1 MKKRREVRLRYKK
14 ERVVFSD
21 VLPYE
26 LPIIFSNRY
35 FYRFLIKYD
44 IYAQR
49 GKDESFIAKWRDN
62 IPEGVR
68 GILAVLFQVNYSNL
82 SGKTEWNLNQA
93 TIPFTYSIR
102 HKPSKARCLSVMHP
116 ADQIK
121 VVEFYDKY
129 KDTIIYLCSKSSFS
143 IRRPQKVASYF
154 FYKDRL
160 HHILLGK
167 KMDSVEM
174 FFNEYENLKT
184 FFSYK
189 DYTNVYKFY
198 EHYRYQRAE
207 KKFSHLLRLDIQT
220 CFESIYTHSIAW
232 AINGGVDSYKDTF
245 RGKDGSIGAVW
256 DSLMQGMN
264 YLETNGIIIGPE
276 FSRLFAEVILQYVDQ
291 RVEQELL
298 LKHEYRHKVDYEC
311 YRYVDDYFFFF
322 NDEEVKEKA
331 VCLLEDF
338 LKEFKLSLSQEKL
351 HEMERPFITNI
362 TKAKLGIDSLIQE
375 YIRFHQDAIASRD
388 PMSSEGGDADD
399 DVDADDD
406 GDTDTDQ
413 SEGCSEKV
421 DADKVK
427 KCLGSKVSFR
437 LRATTFNAK
446 FKAICEGSGVASKD
460 VANYTIA
467 CIASRI
473 EKSLKAFDR
482 IYKPLAFTKA
492 GRLLRGSV
500 CDEGLAKKLKHME
513 KMLSSYL
520 YEVID
525 VLFFIHSG
533 SRRVNTSLKVFQALN
548 HIIVYLD
555 NHYQVGKKKDRELV
569 MRFSE
574 YARELVFKKIHD
586 EVALLFSYDPI
597 DSRLQLE
604 TLYFLI
610 ILRSLDRKYRL
621 SSSELGKYLGLGG
634 PALFSGLNAIALIV
648 LLYYM
653 GNNTEFIDL
662 KKKLI
667 QGIKDKYNSTPET
680 RRRKMA
686 EFAIL
691 TLDLATCPFVERG
704 DKLEFLKLMGL
715 EEDQAE
721 QARSLLEK
729 QKFMFTK
736 WTGVNVT
743 KELSAKISQEV
754 YS

>member
-1 MKKRREVRLRYKK
+1 M
-14 ERVVFSD
+14 
-21 VLPYE
+21 
-26 LPIIFSNRY
+26 
-35 FYRFLIKYD
+35 
-44 IYAQR
+44 
-49 GKDESFIAKWRDN
+49 
-62 IPEGVR
+62 
-68 GILAVLFQVNYSNL
+68 
-82 SGKTEWNLNQA
+82 
-93 TIPFTYSIR
+93 
-102 HKPSKARCLSVMHP
+102 
-116 ADQIK
+116 
-121 VVEFYDKY
+121 
-129 KDTIIYLCSKSSFS
+129 
-143 IRRPQKVASYF
+143 
-154 FYKDRL
+154 
-160 HHILLGK
+160 
-167 KMDSVEM
+167 
-174 FFNEYENLKT
+174 
-184 FFSYK
+184 
-189 DYTNVYKFY
+189 
-198 EHYRYQRAE
+198 
-207 KKFSHLLRLDIQT
+207 
-220 CFESIYTHSIAW
+220 
-232 AINGGVDSYKDTF
+232 
-245 RGKDGSIGAVW
+245 
-256 DSLMQGMN
+256 
-264 YLETNGIIIGPE
+264 
-276 FSRLFAEVILQYVDQ
+276 QYVDQ

-298 LKHEYRHKVDYEC
+298 LKHKYRHKVDYEC

-362 TKAKLGIDSLIQE
+362 TKAKLEIDSLIQE

-413 SEGCSEKV
+413 SEGCSAKV

-492 GRLLRGSV
+492 GRLLKGSV
-500 CDEGLAKKLKHME
+500 CDEGLTKKLKHME

-555 NHYQVGKKKDRELV
+555 NHYQVGKKNDRELV
-569 MRFSE
+569 TRFSE

-610 ILRSLDRKYRL
+610 ILRILDRKYRL
-621 SSSELGKYLGLGG
+621 SSSELRAYLGRSKTKQ
-634 PALFSGLNAIALIV
+634 FSGLNAIALIV

-662 KKKLI
+662 KKELI
-667 QGIKDKYNSTPET
+667 QGIKEKYDSTPET

-704 DKLEFLKLMGL
+704 DKLHFLQQMGL
-715 EEDQAE
+715 KDIHEANQAC
-721 QARSLLEK
+721 SLLEK

>member
-1 MKKRREVRLRYKK
+1 MRRRRKIRLRYKK

-35 FYRFLIKYD
+35 FYRFLIKYGV
-44 IYAQR
+44 YAQR
-49 GKDESFIAKWRDN
+49 EKDGGFVARWRAD
-62 IPEGVR
+62 IPDSIRGV
-68 GILAVLFQVNYSNL
+68 LAVLFQEDYNAL
-82 SGKTEWNLNQA
+82 KGKVECKLKQA
-93 TIPFTYSIR
+93 TIPFVYSIR
-102 HKPSKARCLSVMHP
+102 HKPSKARRLAVMHP

-129 KDTIIYLCSKSSFS
+129 KDAIIHLSSKSSFS
-143 IRRPQKVASYF
+143 IRHPQKVASYF

-245 RGKDGSIGAVW
+245 RGKDGSIGEVW
-256 DSLMQGMN
+256 DGLMQGMN
-264 YLETNGIIIGPE
+264 YQETNGIIIGPE

-311 YRYVDDYFFFF
+311 YRYVDDYFFFY
-322 NDEEVKEKA
+322 NNEEVKGKA

-338 LKEFKLSLSQEKL
+338 LKEFKLSLSQEKM

-362 TKAKLGIDSLIQE
+362 TRAKLEIDPLIQE
-375 YIRFHQDAIASRD
+375 YIRLHQDTIVSRD
-388 PMSSEGGDADD
+388 PMSSEEDDTD
-399 DVDADDD
+399 DVAD
-406 GDTDTDQ
+406 TAI
-413 SEGCSEKV
+413 SEQPEDFLGRV

-427 KCLGSKVSFR
+427 KSLESKVFFK
-437 LRATTFNAK
+437 LRATEFNAK
-446 FKAICEGSGVASKD
+446 FKAICEGNGVASKD

-482 IYKPLAFTKA
+482 IYKPLAFAKA
-492 GRLLRGSV
+492 GRSSKSSV
-500 CDEGLAKKLKHME
+500 CDEDLERKLQRME
-513 KMLSSYL
+513 KML
-520 YEVID
+520 YEAID
-525 VLFFIHSG
+525 VLFFIYSG
-533 SRRVNTSLKVFQALN
+533 NKRVNASLKVFQALN

-555 NHYQVGKKKDRELV
+555 NHYQVGQKKDRELV

-610 ILRSLDRKYRL
+610 ILRSLNRKYRL
-621 SSSELGKYLGLGG
+621 SSSELSKYLGLGG
-634 PALFSGLNAIALIV
+634 SAPFSELNAIALIV

-653 GNNTEFIDL
+653 GNNTEFISL
-662 KKKLI
+662 KKELI
-667 QGIKDKYNSTPET
+667 QGIKDKYNSTPEV

>member
-1 MKKRREVRLRYKK
+1 MRRRRKIRLRYKK

-35 FYRFLIKYD
+35 FYRFLIKYGV
-44 IYAQR
+44 YAQR
-49 GKDESFIAKWRDN
+49 GKDGDFVARWRAD

-68 GILAVLFQVNYSNL
+68 SILAVLFQENYSNR
-82 SGKTEWNLNQA
+82 SSETECKLDRA
-93 TIPFTYSIR
+93 TIPFVYGIR
-102 HKPSKARCLSVMHP
+102 HKPSKARRLAIMHP
-116 ADQIK
+116 TDQIK

-129 KDTIIYLCSKSSFS
+129 KDAIIYLCSKSSFS

-207 KKFSHLLRLDIQT
+207 KKFSHLLRLDIQA
-220 CFESIYTHSIAW
+220 CFESIYTHSIEW

-245 RGKDGSIGAVW
+245 QRKDGSIGAVW

-264 YLETNGIIIGPE
+264 YQETNGIIIGPE

-298 LKHEYRHKVDYEC
+298 KLGYRHKVDYEC
-311 YRYVDDYFFFF
+311 YRYVDDYFFFY
-322 NDEEVKEKA
+322 NNEEVKGKV

-338 LKEFKLSLSQEKL
+338 LKEFKLSLNQEKM

-362 TKAKLGIDSLIQE
+362 TRAKLEIDLLIQE
-375 YIRFHQDAIASRD
+375 YIRLHQDATASRD
-388 PMSSEGGDADD
+388 PMSSEEEDTD
-399 DVDADDD
+399 DVAD
-406 GDTDTDQ
+406 TTV
-413 SEGCSEKV
+413 SEQPEDFLGRV

-427 KCLGSKVSFR
+427 KSLESKVFFK
-437 LRATTFNAK
+437 LRATDFNAK
-446 FKAICEGSGVASKD
+446 FKAICEGNGVASKD

-473 EKSLKAFDR
+473 AKSLTAFDR
-482 IYKPLAFTKA
+482 IYKPLAFAKA
-492 GRLLRGSV
+492 DKLSNSSV
-500 CDEGLAKKLKHME
+500 CDEELERKLQRME

-520 YEVID
+520 YEAID
-525 VLFFIHSG
+525 VLFFIYSG
-533 SRRVNTSLKVFQALN
+533 NKRVNTSLKVFQALN

-555 NHYQVGKKKDRELV
+555 SHYQVGKKKDGKFV
-569 MRFSE
+569 VRFSE
-574 YARELVFKKIHD
+574 YAREFVFKKIHD

-610 ILRSLDRKYRL
+610 ILRSMNRKYRL
-621 SSSELGKYLGLGG
+621 SSSELSKYLGLGG
-634 PALFSGLNAIALIV
+634 SAPFRELNAIALIV

-662 KKKLI
+662 KKELI
-667 QGIKDKYNSTPET
+667 KGVKTKYKSTPEI

-691 TLDLATCPFVERG
+691 TLDLATCPFLKRG
-704 DKLEFLKLMGL
+704 DKLEFLKRMGL
-715 EEDQAE
+715 GKDQAE
-721 QARSLLEK
+721 QACSLLEK

>member
-1 MKKRREVRLRYKK
+1 MRRRRKIRLRYKK

-35 FYRFLIKYD
+35 FYRFLIKYGV
-44 IYAQR
+44 YAQR
-49 GKDESFIAKWRDN
+49 EKDGGFVARWRAD
-62 IPEGVR
+62 IPDSIRGV
-68 GILAVLFQVNYSNL
+68 LAVLFQEDYNAL
-82 SGKTEWNLNQA
+82 KGKVECKLKQA
-93 TIPFTYSIR
+93 TIPFVYSIR
-102 HKPSKARCLSVMHP
+102 HKPSKARRLAVMHP

-129 KDTIIYLCSKSSFS
+129 KDAIIHLSSKSSFS

-245 RGKDGSIGAVW
+245 RGKDGSIGEVW
-256 DSLMQGMN
+256 DGLMQGMN
-264 YLETNGIIIGPE
+264 YQETNGIIIGPE

-311 YRYVDDYFFFF
+311 YRYVDDYFFFY
-322 NDEEVKEKA
+322 NNEEVKGKA

-338 LKEFKLSLSQEKL
+338 LKEFKLSLSQEKM

-362 TKAKLGIDSLIQE
+362 TKAKLEIDPLIQE
-375 YIRFHQDAIASRD
+375 YIRLHQDTIVSRG
-388 PMSSEGGDADD
+388 PMSSEEDDTD
-399 DVDADDD
+399 DVAD
-406 GDTDTDQ
+406 TAI
-413 SEGCSEKV
+413 SEQPEDFLGRV

-427 KCLGSKVSFR
+427 KSLESKVFFK
-437 LRATTFNAK
+437 LRATEFNAK
-446 FKAICEGSGVASKD
+446 FKAICEGNGVASKD

-482 IYKPLAFTKA
+482 IYKPLAFAKA
-492 GRLLRGSV
+492 GRLLKGSV
-500 CDEGLAKKLKHME
+500 CDEGLTKKLKHME

-569 MRFSE
+569 IRFSE

-610 ILRSLDRKYRL
+610 ILRSLNRKYRL
-621 SSSELGKYLGLGG
+621 SSSELSKYLRLGG
-634 PALFSGLNAIALIV
+634 SAPFSELNAIALIV

-653 GNNTEFIDL
+653 GNNTEFISL
-662 KKKLI
+662 KKELI
-667 QGIKDKYNSTPET
+667 QGIKDKYNSTPEV

>member
-1 MKKRREVRLRYKK
+1 MRSRREIRLRYKK

-35 FYRFLIKYD
+35 FYRFLIKYGV
-44 IYAQR
+44 YAQR
-49 GKDESFIAKWRDN
+49 GKDGGFVARWRAD

-68 GILAVLFQVNYSNL
+68 SILAVLFQENYSNL
-82 SGKTEWNLNQA
+82 SNKTECHLDKA
-93 TIPFTYSIR
+93 TIPFTYGIR
-102 HKPSKARCLSVMHP
+102 HKPSKARHLAVMHP

-129 KDTIIYLCSKSSFS
+129 KDAIIYLCSKSSFS

-167 KMDSVEM
+167 KMDSVGL
-174 FFNEYENLKT
+174 FFDEYENLKT

-220 CFESIYTHSIAW
+220 CFESIYTHSIEW

-245 RGKDGSIGAVW
+245 QAMNGSIGAVW
-256 DSLMQGMN
+256 DRLMQGMN
-264 YLETNGIIIGPE
+264 YQETNGIIIGPE

-298 LKHEYRHKVDYEC
+298 KLGYRHKVDYEC
-311 YRYVDDYFFFF
+311 YRYMDDYFFFY
-322 NDEEVKEKA
+322 NNEEVKGKA

-338 LKEFKLSLSQEKL
+338 LKEFKLSLSQEKT

-362 TKAKLGIDSLIQE
+362 TRAKLEINLLIQE
-375 YIRFHQDAIASRD
+375 YIRLHQDATASRD
-388 PMSSEGGDADD
+388 PMSSEEEDTD
-399 DVDADDD
+399 DVA
-406 GDTDTDQ
+406 TTAV
-413 SEGCSEKV
+413 SEQPEDFLGRV

-427 KCLGSKVSFR
+427 KSLESKVFFK
-437 LRATTFNAK
+437 LRATEFNAK
-446 FKAICEGSGVASKD
+446 FKAICEGNGVASKD
-460 VANYTIA
+460 VANYTVA

-473 EKSLKAFDR
+473 EKSLKVFDR
-482 IYKPLAFTKA
+482 IYKPLAFAKA
-492 GRLLRGSV
+492 GRSSKSSV
-500 CDEGLAKKLKHME
+500 CDEDLERKLQRME
-513 KMLSSYL
+513 KMLSSHL
-520 YEVID
+520 YEAID
-525 VLFFIHSG
+525 VLFFIYSG
-533 SRRVNTSLKVFQALN
+533 NKHVNTSLKVFQALN
-548 HIIVYLD
+548 NIIVYLD
-555 NHYQVGKKKDRELV
+555 NHYQVGKKKDGKFV
-569 MRFSE
+569 VRFSE
-574 YARELVFKKIHD
+574 YAREFVFKKIHD
-586 EVALLFSYDPI
+586 EIALLFSYDPI
-597 DSRLQLE
+597 DSRLQHE

-610 ILRSLDRKYRL
+610 ILRSLNRRYRL
-621 SSSELGKYLGLGG
+621 SSSELDKYLGLGRSA
-634 PALFSGLNAIALIV
+634 PFRELNAITLIV

-662 KKKLI
+662 KKELI
-667 QGIKDKYNSTPET
+667 EGIKTKYKSTPEV

-704 DKLEFLKLMGL
+704 DKLKLLQQMGL
-715 EEDQAE
+715 KKAQAK
-721 QARSLLEK
+721 QACSLLEK